1 MTLTNRA
8 LFSVLLVQHLSI
20 SKNISVPTAFLA
32 MKGICVYVDVQRLHI
47 LSVFVVTSKL

>member
-8 LFSVLLVQHLSI
+8 LFRAGA
-20 SKNISVPTAFLA
+20 AFTNLKEYFRTYVFSCNERY
-32 MKGICVYVDVQRLHI
+32 MCVYVDVQRLHI